1 MAFRAE
7 DDPAGAA
14 RGCARP
20 DRMRRRRLVRD
31 RLHAVRVDSGVRRG
45 RVEGFVPPSE
55 DGLWPIDHDSLVDI
69 AAHDP
74 RMDAKVR
81 GAMRMME
88 VGLAAAAPHAL
99 PTAWLRAT

>member
-1 MAFRAE
+1 MIRPGPRE
-7 DDPAGAA
+7 DAPVPTACGVDGSYVI
-14 RGCARP
+14 
-20 DRMRRRRLVRD
+20 DRMLSVSIVACA
-31 RLHAVRVDSGVRRG
+31 AVA
-45 RVEGFVPPSE
+45 VEGFVPPSE

-88 VGLAAAAPHAL
+88 VGLAAAAPHTL